1 MQRAASSMLPASV
14 FHSITLQALFTFKM
28 GWTYGKGPGCTE
40 NRIGDYIN
48 RDPGATKNVNWRCMS
63 GCGDYGTD
71 PMQYPIVGDLRYYC
85 TAASQAD
92 DWEQGEKSFNYT
104 FPGLGPY
111 TIA

>member
-1 MQRAASSMLPASV
+1 M
-14 FHSITLQALFTFKM
+14 ILQALFTFKM

-48 RDPGATKNVNWRCMS
+48 RDPGATKNLNWRCMS

-85 TAASQAD
+85 TAASRAD